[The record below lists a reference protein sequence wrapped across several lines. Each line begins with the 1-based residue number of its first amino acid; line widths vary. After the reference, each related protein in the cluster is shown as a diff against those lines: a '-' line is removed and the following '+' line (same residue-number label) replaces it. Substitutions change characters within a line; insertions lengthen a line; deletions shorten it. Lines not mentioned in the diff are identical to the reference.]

1 MEYETPR
8 SLILDPCLCL
18 VGDYLV
24 IPTMGLGEDLLELC
38 PGIEQANQTDGLL
51 GCYEVSMEVIATS
64 LYSKMVKMT

>member
-1 MEYETPR
+1 MKVDGIRNPR

-18 VGDYLV
+18 LGDYLV

-51 GCYEVSMEVIATS
+51 GLLRGVHGSDRN
-64 LYSKMVKMT
+64 